1 MADYNLIE
9 SLDLIEAKDANTVKV
24 CCGEDVD
31 DILNLLGLQLV
42 GHVDDELSEVVQVHS
57 LLARLQVDELLLM
70 GPRNGD

>member
-24 CCGEDVD
+24 CCGKDVD